1 MKIKDVKGLFAARGL
16 LAPFL
21 RQAAAAAAK
30 WSGIFKGVTG
40 DKMYKADNSYKSDI
54 REGGQDAGTSVTE
67 AAPEGNLWFGG
78 LR

>member
-30 WSGIFKGVTG
+30 WSGIFKWVTG
-40 DKMYKADNSYKSDI
+40 
-54 REGGQDAGTSVTE
+54 G
-67 AAPEGNLWFGG
+67 
-78 LR
+78 